1 MANGVE
7 LVHVP
12 EEFRG
17 VITLADRR
25 IAGLM
30 MAWARGGNFDLG
42 FLLRSVYLQGI
53 NDGMEAEEQ
62 RKVKY
67 DLDVPPLRRRKAG
80 RR

>member
-1 MANGVE
+1 MGEVE
-7 LVHVP
+7 LIQIP

-17 VITLADRR
+17 VVELADRR
-25 IAGLM
+25 IAGLL

-53 NDGMEAEEQ
+53 NDGLSAEEQ

-67 DLDVPPLRRRKAG
+67 GVDVPPLRRRKAG